1 MLTDHITPERLKMA
15 LNLRKKGVSD
25 ADLYKTLWPK
35 GGAPLPLD
43 AFAAIMAAESL
54 ADEISLPTVELSG
67 DAREVQQVLAQQ
79 RAIAL
84 ESLTD
89 EEGRPNV
96 MMHQVL
102 VRNAEATIKLL
113 KYRIDAE
120 THEIN
125 RQELE
130 RERRPKGVEIKACVM
145 VLAFNQAKE
154 TCPPKW
160 QLSPLGTL
168 DSDSRKWDSQGA

>member
-130 RERRPKGVEIKACVM
+130 RERRPKGVGWSI
-145 VLAFNQAKE
+145 
-154 TCPPKW
+154 T
-160 QLSPLGTL
+160 G
-168 DSDSRKWDSQGA
+168 RKRSS